1 MHIDLI
7 LDTRAP
13 ADELA
18 ELGQLAE
25 AQGIRGIW
33 VSSLLDSR
41 DPFTNL
47 SVLAR
52 STKRLL
58 LGPVAVNPF
67 DMHPVRIAA
76 AFLTLNELAGGRARL
91 VVGGGGEALQSLGI
105 EPKRRVRAVAECVE
119 IIHGAASGKSLHYS
133 GELYSAHG
141 LQLNWLAASTPPV
154 FVAASQ
160 SQMLRM
166 AARVGDG
173 VMLSD
178 MPVAMTAAAIAELDA
193 ALAAH
198 GKSRPAFETNA
209 FTAWHVYA
217 DVRRARREARQW
229 LLLRG
234 IFRPWLLASF
244 LEPDDVALVM
254 NSQRAFVEAFHAGS
268 PDVAGVPDRVPDA
281 LVDHITICSDFDD
294 LDAIVEKLRACERAG
309 LASIALRLYAD
320 PADSIRL
327 IGERIVPHLN
337 TGDQA

>member
-1 MHIDLI
+1 MQIDLI

-25 AQGIRGIW
+25 AQGVRGVW

-52 STKRLL
+52 ATTKLL

-91 VVGGGGEALQSLGI
+91 VVGGGGEALQSLAI

-119 IIHGAASGKSLHYS
+119 IIRAAATGQQVDYS
-133 GELYSAHG
+133 GELYSAHR
-141 LQLNWLAASTPPV
+141 LQLNWLEAPVPPV

-166 AARVGDG
+166 AARVADG

-178 MPVAMTAAAIAELDA
+178 MPVAMTGQAISELDT

-198 GKSRPAFETNA
+198 GKSRPAFDTNA

-217 DVRRARREARQW
+217 DQDQARREARQW

-234 IFRPWLLASF
+234 IFRPWLLAHF
-244 LEPDDVALVM
+244 LEPDDVELVM
-254 NSQRAFVEAFHAGS
+254 NNQAAFVEAFRAGS
-268 PDVAGVPDRVPDA
+268 PDVAGVPDRVLDA
-281 LVDHITICSDFDD
+281 LVDHVTICAGLED
-294 LDAIVEKLRACERAG
+294 LDAMVDKLRAYEHAG
-309 LASIALRLYAD
+309 LGAI
-320 PADSIRL
+320 
-327 IGERIVPHLN
+327 
-337 TGDQA
+337 